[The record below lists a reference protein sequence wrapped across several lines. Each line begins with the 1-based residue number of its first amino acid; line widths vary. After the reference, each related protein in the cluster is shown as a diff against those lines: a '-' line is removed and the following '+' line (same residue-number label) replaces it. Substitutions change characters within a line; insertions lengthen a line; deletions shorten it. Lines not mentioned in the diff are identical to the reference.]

1 MKKDVHYR
9 DILRG
14 AANGLSQVQ
23 IAKSCGCARST
34 VQDVLKLAAEKG
46 VTWDTVAGMSEAA
59 AYELVRGR
67 AQRASEF
74 APIDFEAVHREM
86 ARDRTMT
93 LTLLWE
99 EYGAAAHRRGE
110 KPYSISSFCEK
121 YSKWCD
127 SHDVA
132 VSRKYVPGDVGEF
145 DWAGKSMEVADEL
158 TGEVVPAWLFVA
170 CLPYSQMVHV
180 AAYPSMDLETW
191 CLAGANA
198 FAAYGGVP
206 RLLTI
211 DNLKAGVTKHSS
223 DELVLN
229 PTYREFSEHF
239 NVAVIPHAPRYPRG
253 KASVESSVGKIA
265 NKVRNMLRDQVFFS
279 FEELNEAIA
288 EKVAELN
295 ARPFQKRAGT
305 RESVF
310 EEAERAALQPLPT
323 RPFEVA
329 RWSSSDVTVGK
340 GYHVLCAQ
348 DGVYYSVPYR
358 YVGQKVKV
366 RTTASVVEVYLASTR
381 ERIASHPRN
390 RSLPRG
396 EHVTAP
402 GHRPK
407 SHAEFLDHDSAWYRD
422 QAKATGPA
430 CERVV
435 EGFLTAGIA
444 EEEGW
449 RWCEKLLS
457 KRPSAGADAVEEA
470 CEASLRVSPRPS
482 YKVVAAVLR
491 NRKKEGQGDD
501 ASGDGGPSQWAI
513 RRFS

>member
-1 MKKDVHYR
+1 MR
-9 DILRG
+9 RRLP
-14 AANGLSQVQ
+14 
-23 IAKSCGCARST
+23 AKCR
-34 VQDVLKLAAEKG
+34 KPAERN
-46 VTWDTVAGMSEAA
+46 VD
-59 AYELVRGR
+59 
-67 AQRASEF
+67 F
-74 APIDFEAVHREM
+74 FID
-86 ARDRTMT
+86 
-93 LTLLWE
+93 
-99 EYGAAAHRRGE
+99 EY
-110 KPYSISSFCEK
+110 
-121 YSKWCD
+121 
-127 SHDVA
+127 
-132 VSRKYVPGDVGEF
+132 
-145 DWAGKSMEVADEL
+145 
-158 TGEVVPAWLFVA
+158 T
-170 CLPYSQMVHV
+170 
-180 AAYPSMDLETW
+180 
-191 CLAGANA
+191 NA

-491 NRKKEGQGDD
+491 NRKKEG
-501 ASGDGGPSQWAI
+501 
-513 RRFS
+513 